1 MARITVEDCRRYVN
15 NRFDLVLLAAQRAR
29 EIKRI
34 GVSQTYDKDEKNA
47 VVALREI
54 ADQVVSIGDLE
65 DRMIS
70 SYIKG
75 SVVVASTDEPIVKK
89 KFSFSGNEGES
100 ELDLTASF
108 FKGADMIIDDQIDEV
123 EAKGSQYLDIEDAA
137 AEEEAYAIKNKNF
150 DEKFNDQ

>member
-54 ADQVVSIGDLE
+54 ADQVVSIEDLE